1 VLVSAAVLSVL
12 AALAFDLRIGG
23 AVLAGGVLA
32 TVNLVLFAR
41 LVRAF
46 IGAGGVSA
54 SWGVLGALK
63 LVGLF
68 AVVYILVARGGISP
82 LGLAIGY
89 ASLPIGIAFATL
101 QKPAPTS

>member
-1 VLVSAAVLSVL
+1 MCIRDS
-12 AALAFDLRIGG
+12 
-23 AVLAGGVLA
+23 
-32 TVNLVLFAR
+32 
-41 LVRAF
+41 
-46 IGAGGVSA
+46 
-54 SWGVLGALK
+54 LK

-68 AVVYILVARGGISP
+68 VVVYILVARGGISP